1 MRSLFLLLILF
12 LSLSLLAQ
20 EKGSYNRAYS
30 PTVGVGIGA
39 LSIYGDINDKNYNS
53 PFGGN
58 PGFNVYILQPIS
70 NLFDIRINFLSGYI
84 KEEERS
90 LDRNMNFRS
99 DIRGLSANLEYNF
112 SNFLPE
118 NRKITP
124 LISLGVEAVEFNPKS
139 DLEAFGGEPY
149 NYWSDGT
156 IRNIDENSVNA
167 NQAIVIQR
175 DYNYETDIRESGL
188 NGSTSYAERAFS
200 IPLSVGVNMHLNDQ
214 FTFRLE
220 STFRY
225 TFTDNIDGL
234 SKNSDKSILG
244 NRNANSRNDILFFN
258 GFSLSY
264 NFQKVEGADIDQ
276 FDKKRKTEPFD
287 FLESGNTEDY
297 DGDGVI
303 DLVDICPNTSKAVQV
318 DTIGC
323 PVDSDGDGV
332 PDYIDEEV
340 NTEYPEF
347 ANDKGIEMTDDMM
360 YKSYLRYKDSTLE
373 FAEVIERDFTGQRKQ
388 KQQRPYRVKVGE
400 YQKGQTPEDMSKLLS
415 LSDLTKID
423 QDNLTLY
430 TVGNYSSLN
439 DAKKR
444 AVKLSS
450 DGYQKVDVIKRNN
463 SGKYEALNIRTQ
475 SSNSNHTPDNTS
487 PSTKPLT
494 PQDQENEID
503 EIVYRVQLGAFKQR
517 PEGSGKYAN
526 IPALFVVESGGYYR
540 YMSGSFST
548 FEDAANHKVKM
559 VVEGFKGAF
568 VVAYKNG
575 NRVSLKSVGVKPI
588 SSDPI
593 IGK

>member
-1 MRSLFLLLILF
+1 
-12 LSLSLLAQ
+12 
-20 EKGSYNRAYS
+20 
-30 PTVGVGIGA
+30 
-39 LSIYGDINDKNYNS
+39 
-53 PFGGN
+53 
-58 PGFNVYILQPIS
+58 
-70 NLFDIRINFLSGYI
+70 
-84 KEEERS
+84 
-90 LDRNMNFRS
+90 
-99 DIRGLSANLEYNF
+99 
-112 SNFLPE
+112 
-118 NRKITP
+118 
-124 LISLGVEAVEFNPKS
+124 
-139 DLEAFGGEPY
+139 
-149 NYWSDGT
+149 
-156 IRNIDENSVNA
+156 
-167 NQAIVIQR
+167 
-175 DYNYETDIRESGL
+175 
-188 NGSTSYAERAFS
+188 
-200 IPLSVGVNMHLNDQ
+200 
-214 FTFRLE
+214 
-220 STFRY
+220 
-225 TFTDNIDGL
+225 
-234 SKNSDKSILG
+234 
-244 NRNANSRNDILFFN
+244 
-258 GFSLSY
+258 
-264 NFQKVEGADIDQ
+264 
-276 FDKKRKTEPFD
+276 
-287 FLESGNTEDY
+287 
-297 DGDGVI
+297 
-303 DLVDICPNTSKAVQV
+303 
-318 DTIGC
+318 
-323 PVDSDGDGV
+323 
-332 PDYIDEEV
+332 
-340 NTEYPEF
+340 
-347 ANDKGIEMTDDMM
+347 M